1 VPDEHPT
8 RFRIAGEQPPIPVGT
23 AVNLSRSNGR
33 GSLHGS
39 SPSGPARLPRT
50 AGTIHKASIK
60 INNSPDVGDA
70 APVPPLRE
78 LADLRDRSIA
88 SDQGEASR
96 ASQPP
101 HTVLLPPPTLV
112 GSSRSAA
119 RRALAAAFGAFD
131 AEHIEL
137 TCDVAKDEVSARHWL
152 TQRYFSRCDI
162 RHSLAC
168 VSGLVYPCGAQR
180 HPR

>member
-1 VPDEHPT
+1 MPLSTAYEWSISARPGRHALALQGQPDYQGRLAPFT
-8 RFRIAGEQPPIPVGT
+8 RPASKLTIRLMWATLLQSHLCANWPISETG
-23 AVNLSRSNGR
+23 RSHR
-33 GSLHGS
+33 
-39 SPSGPARLPRT
+39 
-50 AGTIHKASIK
+50 
-60 INNSPDVGDA
+60 
-70 APVPPLRE
+70 
-78 LADLRDRSIA
+78 
-88 SDQGEASR
+88 DQGEASR

-119 RRALAAAFGAFD
+119 RKALAAAFGAFD